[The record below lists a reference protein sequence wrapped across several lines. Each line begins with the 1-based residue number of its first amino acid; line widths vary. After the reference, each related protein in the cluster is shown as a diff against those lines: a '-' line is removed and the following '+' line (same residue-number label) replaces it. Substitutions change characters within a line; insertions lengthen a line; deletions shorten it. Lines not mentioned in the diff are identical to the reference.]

1 MPSGGPQELQ
11 LAVTLC
17 PDTHSPPLL
26 LPLALCPSDPA
37 LRNHSLGLCPS
48 VSLPMPP
55 SPVSFLTGVSSPL
68 APSILP
74 TSTGQVAPSFKK
86 KMCFLPTHH
95 WLSLGN
101 QTHTHCF
108 TGLSLPLPFNPT
120 RTWATG
126 LADNSP
132 HPRGCVPLAFSLPAR
147 SLSGPL
153 S

>member
-1 MPSGGPQELQ
+1 MPSGGPQQLQ
-11 LAVTLC
+11 LAVTRC
-17 PDTHSPPLL
+17 PDTHSPALL

-37 LRNHSLGLCPS
+37 PRNHSLGLCPS
-48 VSLPMPP
+48 VSLPTPP
-55 SPVSFLTGVSSPL
+55 STVSFLTGVPSPR

-74 TSTGQVAPSFKK
+74 TSTGQVAPTFNKE
-86 KMCFLPTHH
+86 MCFLPTHH

-101 QTHTHCF
+101 LTY
-108 TGLSLPLPFNPT
+108 LSPLPFNPT
-120 RTWATG
+120 RTWATD
-126 LADNSP
+126 LADHSP